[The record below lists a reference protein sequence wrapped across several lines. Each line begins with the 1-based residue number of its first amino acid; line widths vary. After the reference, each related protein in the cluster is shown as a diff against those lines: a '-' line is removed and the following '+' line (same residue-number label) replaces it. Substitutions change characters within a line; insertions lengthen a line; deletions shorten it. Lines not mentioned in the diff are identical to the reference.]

1 LKRKC
6 IELQYTT
13 LNSGNAAFQILSF
26 TFSVFD
32 LYKNQINDPDP
43 EREKMFERLGELNS
57 LTSVI
62 QEELYSAQ
70 REESQLSE
78 SSWKL
83 KHDIASIERSIED
96 EQSEQLNVIEKYES
110 ERKSIL
116 MAQEREANNSAEK
129 ITTLQKKL
137 NYFNV
142 RSKNILKEQMSQ
154 EYELKLAVLQ
164 KQVSSMEAKLAQTQ
178 DELSSELKGAQT
190 SLNKA
195 LSAKNEA
202 SINKLYRESELNDL
216 RKEVFGKDK
225 RISVE
230 GKITKEKLSAY
241 SGAVDSLMKEIIE
254 KDAEIS
260 SLGKLV
266 SGDANTREALLASL
280 TEKDKMLETSQER
293 IVILEKEVKSLQE
306 EMWIKERDAEK
317 RLTELRV
324 EMTVAVTEAEVTAS
338 LKLQAFE
345 DELREVKRS
354 NAEALSNKHDAI
366 AQYDKDRK
374 TFEESLAETERIACL
389 KLTFMKDHIS
399 EKLAQAEA
407 AASASLEAATRQL
420 SAVCIE
426 QDKDIMKK
434 DKIIRYLEKKATR
447 SETSSPSSA
456 SSSSKYTKRVV
467 GKASSSAKSGTSKGR
482 HSRKNDATSIEPS
495 NQ

>member
-1 LKRKC
+1 
-6 IELQYTT
+6 
-13 LNSGNAAFQILSF
+13 
-26 TFSVFD
+26 
-32 LYKNQINDPDP
+32 
-43 EREKMFERLGELNS
+43 
-57 LTSVI
+57 
-62 QEELYSAQ
+62 
-70 REESQLSE
+70 
-78 SSWKL
+78 
-83 KHDIASIERSIED
+83 
-96 EQSEQLNVIEKYES
+96 
-110 ERKSIL
+110 

-434 DKIIRYLEKKATR
+434 DKIIRYLEKKAMG
-447 SETSSPSSA
+447 SEISSPSST
-456 SSSSKYTKRVV
+456 SSSKKYTKRVV
-467 GKASSSAKSGTSKGR
+467 GKASPSAKSGASKGW
-482 HSRKNDATSIEPS
+482 HSKKNVATSLKPS